1 MDKRIEYKDVLRVKD
16 HFLTAEQ
23 RKRLI
28 QEKVERAVI
37 QAKATEKL
45 ARLHVA

>member
-16 HFLTAEQ
+16 HFLTSEQ

-28 QEKVERAVI
+28 QEKFERALI
-37 QAKATEKL
+37 QAKATEKFS
-45 ARLHVA
+45 RLHVA